1 MIMNTKGK
9 VTQVIGLAAFLGAF
23 LAGCASTIPE
33 PHQPSEGHIS
43 VDEQVADIS
52 DDIPQIV
59 QQTAFLPPPL
69 PQPQEQDLE
78 RYTVVVN
85 DVPVKELL
93 FALARDASL
102 NIDVDSDIEG
112 LVTLNAVEQT
122 LPQIL
127 ERISRQARLR
137 YELKDNN
144 LHISPDDPYFRT
156 YKIDYV
162 NIARDTEGSISVAT
176 QVATTGTVDVT
187 STSGGSGT
195 SSGTGNNSTTK
206 VNSNSKHHFWDTLTK
221 NIIGILGE
229 NAQSGTSGASGS
241 DTVIINAESGVITV
255 KATAA
260 QHLEIQEFIDRV
272 MLNVQRQVLIEATIV
287 EVTLSDRFQSGI
299 DWSSFVSNGRYLK
312 LQQSLIP
319 SLTGLGQSFFS
330 GVIQSDDSTTPDF
343 RATLKLLKTFGD
355 AKVLSS
361 PKLMT
366 LNNQTAVLK
375 VVDNLVYF
383 TIDSQISQGTATSTN
398 LSSIESQVHTVPVGL
413 VMSVTPQINEN
424 MAVTMNVRPT
434 ISKVV
439 DEVTDPGPQLIA
451 ATLAATNPNNP
462 ITITIPDSNIPVI
475 AVREMESILKVN
487 SGQTAILGG
496 LMQDTYQRDRNSVPG
511 ADEVP
516 VLGEAFKQRDFQNSK
531 SELVIFLRPVVI
543 QNASLYGD
551 LAPYRQYL
559 NDNATT
565 PLPVPK

>member
-9 VTQVIGLAAFLGAF
+9 VTQIYGLAAFLGAF

-43 VDEQVADIS
+43 VDEQVAEVS
-52 DDIPQIV
+52 SDIPQIV

-127 ERISRQARLR
+127 ERVSRQAGLR
-137 YELKDNN
+137 YELKDHN
-144 LHISPDDPYFRT
+144 LYISPDKPYFRT

-187 STSGGSGT
+187 STTGGTG
-195 SSGTGNNSTTK
+195 SSTGTGNNSTTR

-229 NAQSGTSGASGS
+229 NAGSGTSGASDS

-260 QHLEIQEFIDRV
+260 QHLEIQEFIDHV
-272 MLNVQRQVLIEATIV
+272 MLNIQRQVLIEATIV
-287 EVTLSDRFQSGI
+287 EVTLSDRYQSGI
-299 DWSSFVSNGRYLK
+299 DWSSFVGGGQYLK

-319 SLTGLGQSFFS
+319 SLTDLGQTFFS
-330 GVIQSDDSTTPDF
+330 GVIQSDTSDTPDF

-439 DEVTDPGPQLIA
+439 DQVPDPGPQLIA
-451 ATLAATNPNNP
+451 ATLSVTNPN
-462 ITITIPDSNIPVI
+462 IQIPASNIPVI

-511 ADEVP
+511 VDEVP

-543 QNASLYGD
+543 QSASLYGD